1 MNKRTIVAA
10 AVGDCV
16 HVAGALSFLRLAEAQ
31 GFRTIFMGPAVPV
44 DALCDKALEVGADFV
59 AVGYRLGPEPGRR
72 ILLHLRKR
80 WETEPALTRLR
91 WLFGGPPPVAAV
103 AREMGMFEA
112 VFSGEEDLDEIIA
125 YLRTAADPEAVPP
138 PPGGGLHS
146 SVDLAGLDLR
156 HRMARKSPYPLI
168 RHHFGLPTVAETVDG
183 IRQIAEAGVVDVISI
198 GPDQNA
204 QESFFRPDEQDP
216 EQDGAGGVPIRSEDD
231 LRALA
236 AAARTGNHPLLRCYS
251 GTRDLLRMARVLA
264 DTIDN
269 AWAAI
274 PLFWYSALDGRS
286 DRPLRE
292 AIAENQAAI
301 RWNAENGRPVEVNDP
316 HQWSLRDAPDVVAV
330 AAAYLGAYNA
340 KALGVKEYVA
350 QFMLNTPPRT
360 TARMDLAKMLAKAD
374 LIESLAGPEFTVYRE
389 VRAGLASFPAD
400 LDLAKGQ
407 LAQAT
412 ALGMALKPHI
422 VHVVGYSEAS
432 HAAGPEVVIESCK
445 IARGV
450 IRSTLDGLPDAS
462 ADPIVRGRR
471 SQLKAQAI
479 MLLQAIKKLAP
490 AGVPD
495 PLADPT
501 TLARAVALGYLDAPH
516 LKGNASARGR
526 VVTRMVY
533 GACVAVDPWTGEPL
547 AEEARLA
554 RLRPVGRGKG
564 ARGQAP
570 SWSPVAIQFS
580 RQARF
585 GSSGTDS

>member
-1 MNKRTIVAA
+1 MNQRTIIAA

-16 HVAGALSFLRLAEAQ
+16 HVAGPLSFLHLAEAQ

-44 DALCDKALEVGADFV
+44 DALCDKALEVGAEFI
-59 AVGYRLGPEPGRR
+59 AVGYRLSPEAARRLLLRLRQRREADAALAGR
-72 ILLHLRKR
+72 
-80 WETEPALTRLR
+80 R

-112 VFSGEEDLDEIIA
+112 VFSGEEDIDEIIA
-125 YLRTAADPEAVPP
+125 YLRAAVDPDVVPP
-138 PPGGGLHS
+138 PPGGGLRTD
-146 SVDLAGLDLR
+146 VDLAGLDLR

-168 RHHFGLPTVAETVDG
+168 RHHFGLPTMAQTIEG
-183 IRQIAEAGVVDVISI
+183 IRQIAESGVVDVISI

-216 EQDGAGGVPIRSEDD
+216 DQDGAGGVPIRTEND
-231 LRALA
+231 LRALKA
-236 AAARTGNHPLLRCYS
+236 AAQTGNHPLLRCYS
-251 GTRDLLRMARVLA
+251 GTRDVTRMAKVLA

-269 AWAAI
+269 AWAAV

-286 DRPLRE
+286 RRPLRE
-292 AIAENQAAI
+292 AIAENQEAI
-301 RWNAENGRPVEVNDP
+301 GWNARNGRPVEVNDP

-330 AAAYLGAYNA
+330 AVAYLAAYNA
-340 KALGVKEYVA
+340 KALGVKDYVA

-360 TARMDLAKMLAKAD
+360 AARMDLAKMLAKAD
-374 LIESLAGPEFTVYRE
+374 LIDSLAGPDFTVYRE
-389 VRAGLASFPAD
+389 VRAGLSSFPAD

-432 HAAGPEVVIESCK
+432 HAAGPEVVIESGK

-450 IRSTLDGLPDAS
+450 IRSTLDGLPDVA
-462 ADPIVRGRR
+462 ADHIVRGRR
-471 SQLKAQAI
+471 DQLKAQAA
-479 MLLQAIKKLAP
+479 LLIEAIRRLAP
-490 AGVPD
+490 ADVPD
-495 PLADPT
+495 PLTDPT

-516 LKGNASARGR
+516 LKGNVSARGR

-554 RLRPVGRGKG
+554 RLRPARNRKG
-564 ARGQAP
+564 AHGEAP
-570 SWSPVAIQFS
+570 GRSETEVDYG
-580 RQARF
+580 RTARLF
-585 GSSGTDS
+585 TAGSGR